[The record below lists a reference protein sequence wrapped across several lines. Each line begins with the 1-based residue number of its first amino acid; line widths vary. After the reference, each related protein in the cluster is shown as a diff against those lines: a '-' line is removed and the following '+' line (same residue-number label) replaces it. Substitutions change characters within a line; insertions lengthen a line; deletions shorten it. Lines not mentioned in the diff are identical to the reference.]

1 MSDNKLLQKPS
12 QNLSKSTTDS
22 KPNDKQ
28 KSNKE
33 VNDNESSKM
42 TPQYQVSNK
51 TILTQYVC
59 VCQKFMFMNIF

>member
-12 QNLSKSTTDS
+12 QNLSKSTSDS

-51 TILTQYVC
+51 TILTQYVY
-59 VCQKFMFMNIF
+59 VCQI